1 MCINIG
7 ALAGGIMIPVL
18 AQTNVTLA
26 YFIPVIMLSLGV
38 ALFVIGTPR
47 YVRSRP
53 VQRKK
58 HVAITPPS
66 DSDFSIVT
74 VFLIGFLII
83 PFCIAYSQM
92 ATTFIVQG
100 TVMKKAFGWIDAA
113 SMNNADAI
121 AVLVFGYI
129 IGAVLYPQLAQRN
142 IKIPT
147 TYKFAIGSALGAMA
161 IACALMVEYKIHAA
175 YDRDGSQVVVL
186 WQVFSYTLIGIGEI
200 FAVSSAYEVAFTMA
214 PLERKAQASAVNL
227 FCVGGL
233 PSILCIALYQVG
245 ARWFTNSR
253 GTTEISDLEDYC
265 TAHVYK
271 YFLVLFLICLLG
283 VVINLL
289 PPVKNWVA
297 SIEEEAAEALKTPMA
312 TPKMGRK
319 PIRDKLEDLD
329 VQERTALIKAKKHE
343 NYLKYG
349 SGPSLYKQGSFRA
362 GPLTLQHHQEQK
374 KKRPAKYVKY
384 GNGLLLFKNTP
395 NMSPVVR
402 GDLDPS
408 TERAV
413 HALEEALEGKDLED
427 PLLSNSTL

>member
-1 MCINIG
+1 
-7 ALAGGIMIPVL
+7 
-18 AQTNVTLA
+18 
-26 YFIPVIMLSLGV
+26 
-38 ALFVIGTPR
+38 
-47 YVRSRP
+47 
-53 VQRKK
+53 
-58 HVAITPPS
+58 
-66 DSDFSIVT
+66 
-74 VFLIGFLII
+74 
-83 PFCIAYSQM
+83 
-92 ATTFIVQG
+92 
-100 TVMKKAFGWIDAA
+100 
-113 SMNNADAI
+113 
-121 AVLVFGYI
+121 
-129 IGAVLYPQLAQRN
+129 
-142 IKIPT
+142 
-147 TYKFAIGSALGAMA
+147 MA